1 MFTKLKTL
9 FAFVFLIILL
19 TGQQSESSFLAAH
32 PLTDIKKRV
41 SGNSLGDN
49 HLDNIQQFLA
59 ITFGDTTKRKNSLYF
74 GDRYGSKYNGF
85 FTPFRQRQSPS
96 MLDFPSN
103 YQTKIELDSS
113 GRFYTVYENIGKKDS
128 AAIQYRT
135 PSTIPFDKYLKIRAE
150 ELDKQYWKNISQS
163 QDGGSPVN
171 NSNRLIPPIALGSF
185 ADRLF
190 GGSNLDLQPNGSVM
204 LDFGGRWQRID
215 NPQIP
220 IRQQR
225 NGGLF
230 FDQQIQMNLVGKI
243 GEKLNMNINWDTK
256 STFQYENN
264 FKIGYSSM
272 EEDIVQEVQVG
283 NVSMPT
289 SNSLITGGRNLL
301 GVKTRLR
308 FGKLWIST
316 IVSNQRGTAETF
328 RVRGGAQARQFDIR
342 ADQYEDNRHFFLG
355 QFFRNNYEPSLR
367 TIPVVTSGVVITRL
381 EVYVTNRNNN
391 TQTLRNVVA
400 FMDMGEGN
408 PYQKNNIAVG
418 TPNPNSPSSNEANQ
432 LYRTIVQNTTLR
444 DVDQVSAV
452 LEDQYRLAKGTDY
465 ELLRG
470 ARKLDDREYVFN
482 PNLGYISLITP
493 LRNDEILAVSYEYT
507 YNGQRYRVGELTEN
521 YQNQPAN
528 STIVMKMLRPSTIRT
543 DLPMWDLM
551 MKNIYGLQT
560 NQLDRNNFQ
569 LRVIYRDDNTGIDN
583 PNLQEGVNLKDIPL
597 VQVMNMDKLNQN
609 NDPQPDGNFD
619 YIDGITIDS
628 RLGRIIFP
636 VLEPF
641 GSKLQSKFIPEVEQQ
656 LINKYVFNELYRGT
670 KADAVLLTSKSK
682 FFLKGS
688 FQSATGT
695 EIQLPGINI
704 SPNSVSVRAGG
715 TVLQEGGDFSVDYQS
730 GRVRITNEGVMRSGK
745 EIVIQYERADLFN
758 FQTRNLFGT
767 DIEYRLTKDIRFTGT
782 LMHLNERPNI
792 TRVSIGTEPTRNT
805 MFGLGVN
812 IRKDAPILTKLI
824 DKLPFISTKAPSN
837 FTFAGEFATI
847 IPGANQLIGR
857 DGGTSYIDD
866 FEASEIPYDLTRQPL
881 SWALGTTPQPFL
893 PAGRT
898 DTLAY
903 AYKRAKLA
911 WYSIDNTAFFNVG
924 LGQRP
929 PVNISP
935 ADSRNHYTRTITFD
949 EIYKNKDRQILNPP
963 EITLDL
969 AFYPDERGM
978 YNYTTDLNPN
988 GLLKDVRN
996 NFGAI
1001 TKAITYDIDFDNI
1014 NVQYIEFFLLDPF
1027 IGGADGQVIRNINGQ
1042 ETRTNN
1048 TTGGQLV
1055 FNLGSIS
1062 EDYMP
1067 DAKHGFENGLPA
1079 NENQKDFST
1088 TSWGLVTRQP
1098 YLTNAFSAEGGARE
1112 RQDVGM
1118 DGLTDAQERT
1128 YFSRYLNRLRGVL
1141 TPNVFQR
1148 FEADPSNDNFAYY
1161 LNSEFTDNN
1170 FSIFDRYRFFNGQE
1184 GNSPVNA
1191 GTAASTTL
1199 PDNEDLN
1206 RDNTLNDLETYY
1218 EYKIDLRPNSLE
1230 NNPYVVSKVIADK
1243 NGSKVTWYQF
1253 RIPIRQPS
1261 GKVGNISN
1269 FKSIRF
1275 IRTYLTD
1282 WQQPVVLRMA
1292 QFQFVGTQ
1300 WRPFTEDL
1308 RQPGFQLPKEP
1319 YNARFNV
1326 SSVNIEEN
1334 GAFDGTNTPYTLP
1347 PGFVRDLDFAS
1358 NTQARRNEQSLRLC
1372 LDELGDGDARGVYK
1386 NIVLDMVNYERIKMF
1401 IHAQSP
1407 TSKDGEVSAFMRLGT
1422 DFKENYYEIE
1432 VPLKMTPNGTT
1443 DPELIWAEENRI
1455 DIAIQDLINLKAN
1468 RNRQNLGIRVP
1479 YSEIVDRFK
1488 ITVIGN
1494 PDLSSVQTM
1503 MIGVRN
1509 PSSPDEQP
1517 KSVCIWTN
1525 ELRVAGFNN
1534 RAGWAATARLNTQLA
1549 DLALV
1554 NTSLRY
1560 SSPFFGGI
1568 QDKISARSRDHNLE
1582 FDISAN
1588 IKLDKFLL
1596 GKIGISMPLYVS
1608 YERRISTPYFNP
1620 LDPDMSLDLALE
1632 TRQNINKT
1640 DFLDLVREQSTRR
1653 SINFANVKKN
1663 KLGQNAK
1670 SRLWDIENLV
1680 FNYAYSDFTIKN
1692 IRIAEFNERL
1702 TRIGIGYTYSSALP
1716 PWEPFKKMT
1725 NLDSKYLK
1733 FLKDFNFNAM
1743 PNNINI
1749 RADVDRRFIKTQLRN
1764 ADLNTL
1770 GILPQYEKAFTFNR
1784 LYNVRWGITRNLN
1797 VDYQSQV
1804 FAMIDEPLGDIN
1816 SELVSR
1822 NSQITKR
1829 DSVVKNFLKLGRMK
1843 NFQQNVG
1850 LTYKIPF
1857 DKFPVTDWIDADT
1870 RYQAGYTWTAGAVG
1884 ISDTLGNNM
1893 QNNNNITVQGQFNLR
1908 KLYDKSRFLQ
1918 QVNNPTRTI
1927 QVQPSGVEK
1936 QRRLQ
1941 ARVKKYEKRKAIIVS
1956 KLTGVPLPIEKQEA
1970 GTTKTDSTSRRVRR
1984 VLKKIDKYELK
1995 IQDLQYDTIKF
2006 AKKINKYEGKV
2017 IALKEKIEIR
2027 PDTVAKDT
2035 IPEELTAEDTAKY
2048 NKKLEKIDK
2057 KLKKFAEKL
2066 KKIEEK
2072 QKREREPR
2080 KPPAKPVQ
2088 VLTRLLMSVQK
2099 INFSYASTNSTLFP
2113 GVLSVPSFFGID
2125 QRNGAPGVGFVLGS
2139 QSPDIK
2145 TNASQNGWLSKSP
2158 LQNNSYGQGNT
2169 TNLNLRIT
2177 LEPFKDLDIQLE
2189 AKKTRGANY
2198 SEVFRY
2204 NTNIQ
2209 AHRSETTTRNG
2220 QYSISFFSFPT
2231 AFKADDA
2238 AFNSSIFNNFIAYRN
2253 GIKSRLDGLNG
2264 EGDYKINAQDVLI
2277 PAFLAAYSGKDVSG
2291 QSLSAFPA
2299 IPIPNWKITYSGLS
2313 NLEIFKNTFR
2323 SVQLTH
2329 SYSSDYNVGSYT
2341 SSLLYGPEYVGLN
2354 VREQDI
2360 PLAVIDPLTG
2370 DLVPVLVMNQI
2381 NITENFNPLLG
2392 VNLRTVSNLTLGL
2405 RYARQRSVA
2414 LNLTNVQVTELRNS
2428 DITLDVSYIKT
2439 GFKIPFKINRGYKVL
2454 KNDLTFKVSITARDT
2469 RTLQRRINDSDEQV
2483 TTVTAGNLN
2492 LQIRPTIGYMVNQ
2505 RVNVQLYFDRSIN
2518 QPYISNSFKRANTN
2532 FGVQVRFN
2540 LQ

>member
-1 MFTKLKTL
+1 MFTKFKTL
-9 FAFVFLIILL
+9 STLF
-19 TGQQSESSFLAAH
+19 
-32 PLTDIKKRV
+32 
-41 SGNSLGDN
+41 
-49 HLDNIQQFLA
+49 FLA
-59 ITFGDTTKRKNSLYF
+59 IFFTSGCLLAHPSVDKKKRKLISVYYSKLVSFRLLDDTTKRKSSLYF

-85 FTPFRQRQSPS
+85 FTPYRQRQSPS
-96 MLDFPSN
+96 MLGFPSN

-113 GRFYTVYENIGKKDS
+113 GRFYTIYENIGGNN
-128 AAIQYRT
+128 YRT

-150 ELDKQYWKNISQS
+150 ELNKQYWKNISQS
-163 QDGGSPVN
+163 QDGGNPVKA
-171 NSNRLIPPIALGSF
+171 SDRLIPPIALGSF

-190 GGSNLDLQPNGSVM
+190 GGSNLDLQPNGSVL

-243 GEKLNMNINWDTK
+243 GDKLNMNINWDTK

-264 FKIGYSSM
+264 FKIGYSSS

-301 GVKTRLR
+301 GIKTRLR

-316 IVSNQRGTAETF
+316 IVSNQRGTSETF

-355 QFFRNNYEPSLR
+355 HFFRSNYEPSLR
-367 TIPVVTSGVVITRL
+367 TIPVVTSGVIITRL

-408 PYQKNNIAVG
+408 PYQKSNVAVG
-418 TPNPNSPSSNEANQ
+418 VANPNSPSNNDANQ
-432 LYRTIVQNTTLR
+432 LYKTVIQNTTLR
-444 DVDQVSAV
+444 DVDQASLV
-452 LEDQYRLAKGTDY
+452 LEDQYKLTKGTDY

-470 ARKLDDREYVFN
+470 ARKLEEREYVFN
-482 PNLGYISLITP
+482 QNLGYLSLITP

-528 STIVMKMLRPSTIRT
+528 SAIIMKMLRPSTIRT

-560 NQLDRNNFQ
+560 NQLERNNFQ
-569 LRVIYRDDNTGIDN
+569 LRLIYRDDNTGIDN
-583 PNLQEGVNLKDIPL
+583 PNLQEGINLKDIPL

-609 NDPQPDGNFD
+609 NDPQADGNFD
-619 YIDGITIDS
+619 YIEGVTIDG

-641 GSKLQSKFIPEVEQQ
+641 GQKLESKFIPEIEQQ

-670 KADAVLLTSKSK
+670 KADAILLTSKSK

-695 EIQLPGINI
+695 EIRLPGINI

-715 TVLQEGGDFSVDYQS
+715 TVLQEGADFSVDYQS
-730 GRVRITNEGVMRSGK
+730 GIVRITNEGVMRSGK

-837 FTFAGEFATI
+837 FTFAGEFAAI

-866 FEASEIPYDLTRQPL
+866 FEAAEIPYDLTRQPQ
-881 SWALGTTPQPFL
+881 SWSLGATPQQFL
-893 PAGRT
+893 PIGRA

-924 LGQRP
+924 LGQAP
-929 PVNISP
+929 PANVST
-935 ADSRNHYTRTITFD
+935 ADTRNHYTRTVRFD
-949 EIYKNKDRQILNPP
+949 EIYKNRDKQILNPP

-969 AFYPDERGM
+969 AYYPDERGM
-978 YNYTTDLNPN
+978 YNYNTDLNPN
-988 GLLKDVRN
+988 GSLKNARN

-1001 TKAITYDIDFDNI
+1001 TKAVTYDIDFDNI

-1027 IGGADGQVIRNINGQ
+1027 IAGADGQVARNVNGQ
-1042 ETRTNN
+1042 EVRTNN

-1067 DAKHGFENGLPA
+1067 DARHGFENGLPA
-1079 NENQKDFST
+1079 NESQKDFSPT
-1088 TSWGLVTRQP
+1088 PWGLVTRQP

-1118 DGLTDAQERT
+1118 DGLTDTQERT
-1128 YFSRYLNRLRGVL
+1128 YFSRYLTRLRGVL
-1141 TPNVFQR
+1141 SPNAYQQ
-1148 FEADPSNDNFAYY
+1148 FEADPSNDNFKYY
-1161 LNSEFTDNN
+1161 LNSDFSGES
-1170 FSIFDRYRFFNGQE
+1170 FSIFDRYRYFNGQE
-1184 GNSPVNA
+1184 GNSPANA

-1218 EYKIDLRPNSLE
+1218 EYKVDLRPNSLE
-1230 NNPYVVSKVIADK
+1230 NNPFVVAKVIADV
-1243 NGSKVTWYQF
+1243 NGAKVTWYQF

-1275 IRTYLTD
+1275 IRSYLTD

-1300 WRPFTEDL
+1300 WRPFLEDL

-1319 YNARFNV
+1319 YNAKFNV
-1326 SSVNIEEN
+1326 SSINIEEN
-1334 GAFDGTNTPYTLP
+1334 GAADGTNTPYTLP
-1347 PGFVRDLDFAS
+1347 PGLVRDLDFAS

-1372 LDELGDGDARGVYK
+1372 LDDLGDGDARGVYK
-1386 NIVLDMVNYERIKMF
+1386 NIVLDMVNYQRIKMF

-1407 TSKDGEVSAFMRLGT
+1407 TSKDGEVSAFLRLGT

-1432 VPLKMTPNGTT
+1432 VPLKMTPNGTL

-1455 DIAIQDLINLKAN
+1455 DVAIQDLINLKAN
-1468 RNRQNLGIRVP
+1468 RNRQNLAIRVP
-1479 YSEIVDRFK
+1479 YSEMVDRFK
-1488 ITVIGN
+1488 LTVVGN
-1494 PDLSSVQTM
+1494 PDLSSVQTLM
-1503 MIGVRN
+1503 LGVRN
-1509 PSSPDEQP
+1509 PSSTDELP

-1554 NTSLRY
+1554 NASVRY

-1568 QDKISARSRDHNLE
+1568 QDKLAARTREHNLE
-1582 FDISAN
+1582 YDISAN

-1596 GKIGISMPLYVS
+1596 GKLGISFPLYVS
-1608 YERRISTPYFNP
+1608 YERRLSTPYFNP
-1620 LDPDMSLDLALE
+1620 LDPDMPLDLALE
-1632 TRQNINKT
+1632 TRQNLNKS

-1670 SRLWDIENLV
+1670 SNLWDIENLV
-1680 FNYAYSDFTIKN
+1680 FNYSYNDFISKN

-1702 TRIGIGYTYSSALP
+1702 TRIGVGYTYTSSAK
-1716 PWEPFKKMT
+1716 PWEPFTKMT

-1733 FLKDFNFNAM
+1733 FVKDFNINLL

-1764 ADLNTL
+1764 ADLTTL

-1797 VDYQSQV
+1797 LDYQSQV
-1804 FAMIDEPLGDIN
+1804 FAMIDEPLGEIN
-1816 SELVSR
+1816 NDLVAR
-1822 NSQITKR
+1822 NREVTKR
-1829 DSVVKNFLKLGRMK
+1829 DSVVQNFLRLGRMK
-1843 NFQQNVG
+1843 NFQQNIG
-1850 LTYKIPF
+1850 LTYTLPF
-1857 DKFPVTDWIDADT
+1857 DKFPVTNWVDANASY
-1870 RYQAGYTWTAGAVG
+1870 RAGYTWTAGAVG

-1893 QNNNNITVQGQFNLR
+1893 QNNNNIAVQGQLNLR

-1918 QVNNPTRTI
+1918 QVNNPTKTV
-1927 QVQPSGVEK
+1927 QVQPSGEEK
-1936 QRRLQ
+1936 KRRLQ
-1941 ARVKKYEKRKAIIVS
+1941 ARIKRFEKRKAIIVS
-1956 KLTGVPLPIEKQEA
+1956 KLTGVPMPLEKLEGGVA
-1970 GTTKTDSTSRRVRR
+1970 KLDTTSRRVRR
-1984 VLKKIDKYELK
+1984 TLLKIDRYELK

-2006 AKKINKYEGKV
+2006 AKKIDKYEGK
-2017 IALKEKIEIR
+2017 ISALKEKIDMKPVEIKI
-2027 PDTVAKDT
+2027 DTT
-2035 IPEELTAEDTAKY
+2035 REELSADDTAKY
-2048 NKKLEKIDK
+2048 NKKLAKIDK
-2057 KLKKFAEKL
+2057 RLKKFADKIKE
-2066 KKIEEK
+2066 IEEK
-2072 QKREREPR
+2072 QRREREPR
-2080 KPPAKPVQ
+2080 KPPAKPLQ
-2088 VLTRLLMSVQK
+2088 VFARLLMSVQK
-2099 INFSYASTNSTLFP
+2099 VNFSYQSTNSTLFP
-2113 GVLSVPSFFGID
+2113 GVLSTPSFFGID
-2125 QRNGAPGVGFVLGS
+2125 QNNGAPGLGFVLGG
-2139 QSPDIK
+2139 QSPTIK
-2145 TNASQNGWLSKSP
+2145 TNASQNGWLSRSP
-2158 LQNNSYGQGNT
+2158 LQNNLYSQGNT

-2177 LEPFKDLDIQLE
+2177 VEPFKDFDVQLE
-2189 AKKTRGANY
+2189 AKKIRGANY

-2204 NTNIQ
+2204 NVANQ

-2220 QYSISFFSFPT
+2220 QYSISFFSLPT
-2231 AFKADDA
+2231 AFSADNA
-2238 AFNSSIFNNFIAYRN
+2238 AFNSAIFDNFINYRN
-2253 GIKSRLDGLNG
+2253 TIKGRLDGLNR
-2264 EGDYKINAQDVLI
+2264 EGTYQLNAQDVLV
-2277 PAFLAAYSGKDVSG
+2277 PSFLAAYSGKDVTG
-2291 QSLSAFPA
+2291 QSLSAFPS
-2299 IPIPNWKITYSGLS
+2299 IPIPNWRVTYSGLS
-2313 NLEIFKNTFR
+2313 NLEMFKKTFR

-2329 SYSSDYNVGSYT
+2329 SYSSDYNVGGYT

-2370 DLVPVLVMNQI
+2370 NLVPVLVMNQVS
-2381 NITENFNPLLG
+2381 ITENFSPLLG
-2392 VNLRTVSNLTLGL
+2392 VNLRTISNLTLNL
-2405 RYARQRSVA
+2405 RYSRQRSVG

-2428 DITLDVSYIKT
+2428 DISVDIGYTKA

-2454 KNDLTFKVSITARDT
+2454 KNDLTFKVTVTVRDT
-2469 RTLQRRINDSDEQV
+2469 RTLQRRINDDNEQV
-2483 TTVTAGNLN
+2483 TTVTAGNMN
-2492 LQIRPTIGYMVNQ
+2492 LQINPTIGYMVNQ

-2518 QPYISNSFKRANTN
+2518 QPYISNSFRRANTN
-2532 FGVQVRFN
+2532 FGVRVRFN